1 MMKHTIQ
8 KIVALSIL
16 ALVIFGASNAMAQQ
30 QRPGGRGGQQG
41 GQGGPGGQGG
51 FDPAQFM
58 DMMLDRMQEQL
69 EFSDAEW
76 KAVRPLVQ
84 GVMEKQRATRG
95 PGMGGMF
102 GRGGRGGRGGQPG
115 GANADAPARGPQ
127 AGRGGR
133 GGQPGAGDFPEQDAL
148 QAAIDS
154 NAAAADIKTKLD
166 AYKKAVV
173 KNEAA
178 LKKAQDDLRAVLSV
192 KQEAQLTLFGML

>member
-1 MMKHTIQ
+1 MKHTIQ
-8 KIVALSIL
+8 KFVALSVL

-30 QRPGGRGGQQG
+30 QRPGGR

-76 KAVRPLVQ
+76 KAVRPMVQ
-84 GVMEKQRATRG
+84 TVMEKQRATRG

-115 GANADAPARGPQ
+115 GQPGGPQ

-133 GGQPGAGDFPEQDAL
+133 GGQPGAGDFPEQAAL

>member
-8 KIVALSIL
+8 KFVALSIL

-30 QRPGGRGGQQG
+30 QRPGGRGQQG
-41 GQGGPGGQGG
+41 GQGGPGG

-69 EFSDAEW
+69 EFSDEEW

-84 GVMEKQRATRG
+84 SVMEKQRSTRG

-115 GANADAPARGPQ
+115 DQPGGPQ
-127 AGRGGR
+127 GGRGGR
-133 GGQPGAGDFPEQDAL
+133 GGQPGAGDFPEQAAL
-148 QAAIDS
+148 QAAIES

>member
-41 GQGGPGGQGG
+41 GQGGPGG
-51 FDPAQFM
+51 FDPSQFM

-69 EFSDAEW
+69 GFSDAEW
-76 KAVRPLVQ
+76 KAVRPMVQ
-84 GVMEKQRATRG
+84 TVMEKQRATRG

-115 GANADAPARGPQ
+115 GANADRGPQ
-127 AGRGGR
+127 GGRGGR
-133 GGQPGAGDFPEQDAL
+133 GGQPGAGDFPEQAAL

-154 NAAAADIKTKLD
+154 DASAADIKTKLD

>member
-1 MMKHTIQ
+1 
-8 KIVALSIL
+8 
-16 ALVIFGASNAMAQQ
+16 MAQQ
-30 QRPGGRGGQQG
+30 QRPGGR

-133 GGQPGAGDFPEQDAL
+133 GGQPGAGDFPEQEAL

>member
-1 MMKHTIQ
+1 
-8 KIVALSIL
+8 VLSIL
-16 ALVIFGASNAMAQQ
+16 VLVIFGSSNAMAQQ
-30 QRPGGRGGQQG
+30 QRPGGR

-69 EFSDAEW
+69 EFSDEEW

-115 GANADAPARGPQ
+115 EQPGGPQ
-127 AGRGGR
+127 GGRGGR
-133 GGQPGAGDFPEQDAL
+133 GGQPGAGDFPEQAAL

>member
-1 MMKHTIQ
+1 
-8 KIVALSIL
+8 
-16 ALVIFGASNAMAQQ
+16 
-30 QRPGGRGGQQG
+30 
-41 GQGGPGGQGG
+41 
-51 FDPAQFM
+51 
-58 DMMLDRMQEQL
+58 MLDRMQEQL
-69 EFSDAEW
+69 EFSDEEW

-115 GANADAPARGPQ
+115 EQPGGPQ
-127 AGRGGR
+127 GGRGGR
-133 GGQPGAGDFPEQDAL
+133 GGQPGAGDFPEQAAL

>member
-8 KIVALSIL
+8 KFAALSIL
-16 ALVIFGASNAMAQQ
+16 ALVIFGSSNAMAQQ
-30 QRPGGRGGQQG
+30 QRPGGRG
-41 GQGGPGGQGG
+41 QGGPGGQGG
-51 FDPAQFM
+51 FDPTQFM

-69 EFSDAEW
+69 EFSDEEW

-95 PGMGGMF
+95 QGMGGMF

-115 GANADAPARGPQ
+115 EQPGGPQ
-127 AGRGGR
+127 GGRGGR
-133 GGQPGAGDFPEQDAL
+133 GGQPGAGYFPEQAAL

>member
-8 KIVALSIL
+8 KFVALSVL

-30 QRPGGRGGQQG
+30 QRPGGR

-115 GANADAPARGPQ
+115 EQPGGPQ
-127 AGRGGR
+127 GGRGGR
-133 GGQPGAGDFPEQDAL
+133 GGQPGAGDFPEQAAL

>member
-8 KIVALSIL
+8 KFAALSIL
-16 ALVIFGASNAMAQQ
+16 ALVIFGSSNAMAQQ
-30 QRPGGRGGQQG
+30 QRPGGR

-69 EFSDAEW
+69 EFSDEEW

-115 GANADAPARGPQ
+115 EQPGGPQ
-127 AGRGGR
+127 GGRGGR
-133 GGQPGAGDFPEQDAL
+133 GGQPGAGDFPEQAAL

>member
-8 KIVALSIL
+8 KFVALSVL

-30 QRPGGRGGQQG
+30 QRPGGR

-69 EFSDAEW
+69 EFPDAEW

-84 GVMEKQRATRG
+84 GVMEKQRGARG

-115 GANADAPARGPQ
+115 GQPGGPQ

-133 GGQPGAGDFPEQDAL
+133 GGQPGAADFPEQDAL

-154 NAAAADIKTKLD
+154 NASAADIKAKLD

>member
-1 MMKHTIQ
+1 MKHTIQ
-8 KIVALSIL
+8 KFVALSVL

-30 QRPGGRGGQQG
+30 QRPGGR

-115 GANADAPARGPQ
+115 EQPGGPQ
-127 AGRGGR
+127 GGRGGR
-133 GGQPGAGDFPEQDAL
+133 GGQPGAGDFPEQAAL